1 MKEKKIAG
9 LITAGGSSSRM
20 KDGINKLFI
29 PINGIPILIY
39 SVIAFSKSE
48 KIDSIF
54 ISVKENL
61 IPLVKSL
68 CISYKINKKIVVVKG
83 GETRQESVKNL
94 LLSVPNEIDIVCV
107 HDGARPM
114 ITSKSIDF
122 LLTNFTED
130 IDGILP
136 CTSITDTVK
145 KIDKNNIII
154 STEPRDELVR
164 VQTPQIFKKDILTE
178 AYKKAEEDKFTGT
191 DEASLVERL
200 SKKIKVI
207 KLQGKNLKITYK
219 EDIETFKKFLFP
231 KDIIKYANG

>member
-39 SVIAFSKSE
+39 SVIAFSNSE

-68 CISYKINKKIVVVKG
+68 CISFKIAKKIVVVKG

-94 LLSVPNEIDIVCV
+94 LLSVPNEIDIICV

-122 LLTNFTED
+122 LLSNFTED
-130 IDGILP
+130 IDGIIP

-164 VQTPQIFKKDILTE
+164 VQTPQIFKRDILIE
-178 AYKKAEEDKFTGT
+178 AYNYKG
-191 DEASLVERL
+191 
-200 SKKIKVI
+200 KI
-207 KLQGKNLKITYK
+207 
-219 EDIETFKKFLFP
+219 
-231 KDIIKYANG
+231 